1 MLRRVLL
8 KAYDSEDQDLAS
20 FVAATEAYIKDSQK
34 CLSHQIQQYKK
45 LVNDADKQAEIPRLE
60 SVLKTLKEMSPL
72 IQVDYRDI
80 KGHEKFSLV
89 TNVRRNADGKLLLR
103 EANQSAALIE
113 MADIREAMKEHPDA
127 HE

>member
-20 FVAATEAYIKDSQK
+20 FVAATEAYIKDSQR

-45 LVNDADKQAEIPRLE
+45 KNNDADKQAEIPRLE

-89 TNVRRNADGKLLLR
+89 TNVRRNAAGKLLLR

-113 MADIREAMKEHPDA
+113 MADIREAMKGHPDA